1 MTYERGICFVCF
13 CHPEPQ
19 GSARGFPIQRQNGKM
34 GVSITSDNRKL
45 KPFRQAIAQTAML
58 AIDTRPFAAKH
69 IPVRMEIDFYFQK
82 PASAPK
88 KRLFPVV
95 KPDADKLAR
104 SIFDALTGIVFADDA
119 QVIDCRVRKHYGTP
133 ERIEIS
139 AEIAESS
146 TEDHPIP
153 THYESALSDIPF

>member
-1 MTYERGICFVCF
+1 MSERGICFVCF

-19 GSARGFPIQRQNGKM
+19 GSARGFPIQRQNGKI

-45 KPFRQAIAQTAML
+45 KPFRHVIARTAL
-58 AIDTRPFAAKH
+58 AAIDVRPFAAKH
-69 IPVRMEIDFYFQK
+69 VPVRMEIDFYFQK

-95 KPDADKLAR
+95 KPDLDKLAR
-104 SIFDALTGIVFADDA
+104 SIFDALAGIMFVNDA

-139 AEIAESS
+139 AEIARPS
-146 TEDHPIP
+146 TEDNPNLM
-153 THYESALSDIPF
+153 HYESALEDLPF